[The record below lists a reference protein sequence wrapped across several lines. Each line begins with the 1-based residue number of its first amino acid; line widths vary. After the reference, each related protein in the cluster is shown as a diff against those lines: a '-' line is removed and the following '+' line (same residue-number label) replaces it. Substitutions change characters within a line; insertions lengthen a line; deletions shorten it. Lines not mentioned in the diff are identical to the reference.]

1 MKKIALSTLTFLCL
15 LGLHGCAFAQQSRLN
30 SGMQKAEAAM
40 AECPMKSTPPK
51 FSNAWETVARE
62 NAHKCP
68 KSDPNAP
75 LPASHAVE
83 KNQCWVNLLN
93 KHVRPVGKN
102 AGDLDALIAESKKIS
117 QDYSDGKIE
126 REATNKIIGD
136 AIGQYM
142 ARNVSYYSYAQCRN
156 AALQEHVLP
165 SYPHKDILYSF
176 MSEQSEIGLR
186 VDKGEMSV
194 EEADI
199 ATQKAF
205 ASLLGAEKQANTVTQ
220 QQNAKAWQQGFEN
233 LKKLEQSNTRSMPRQ
248 TNCNV
253 FGNTMNCTSW

>member
-1 MKKIALSTLTFLCL
+1 MKNFILFTITGVSILATS
-15 LGLHGCAFAQQSRLN
+15 GCALAQQAQLN
-30 SGMQKAEAAM
+30 SGMEKAELAM
-40 AECPMKSTPPK
+40 AQCPMKSTPAE
-51 FSNAWETVARE
+51 FSDAWETVARE
-62 NAHKCP
+62 NAQKCP
-68 KSDPNAP
+68 KSDPSSP
-75 LPASHAVE
+75 LPASQAVE

-102 AGDLDALIAESKKIS
+102 SRDLDSLIEESKKMS
-117 QDYSDGKIE
+117 RNYRDGNID
-126 REATNKIIGD
+126 RESTNKIIGD
-136 AIGQYM
+136 AISQYM
-142 ARNVSYYSYAQCRN
+142 AKNVSYYSYAQCRN
-156 AALQEHVLP
+156 EALKEHVLP
-165 SYPHKDILYSF
+165 SHPHKDILYSF

-186 VDKGEMSV
+186 IDKGEMSV

-205 ASLLGAEKQANTVTQ
+205 ASLLGAERQANTVTQ

-233 LKKLEQSNTRSMPRQ
+233 LKKIEQSNTRSMPRQ